1 MRSLGTQFRR
11 KHHGFTLLEMLVSL
25 GILLIMVAGVF
36 AQLGKLQK
44 VYKAEETKVD
54 ATAAARNLMDEL
66 TRELHQE
73 GYPGDQMF
81 TPNILAVP
89 AINDSRV
96 AAGLVRISPSE
107 LWFEGDIDNDGVVDV
122 VHYLL
127 FDSTGAVAG
136 PGSSCPCTLQR
147 SQVPKANA
155 APLAQ
160 GSTYT
165 SSLSNV
171 ISSGGLAGAG
181 VGLPIAGTT
190 NGTSNSVLY
199 AAYTSQ
205 NIFTA
210 LDLNG
215 GQVAMPIDI
224 TNPTGIAAVKSII
237 ITINTLSLSAN
248 TNTDKARIPFT
259 VTMVAKVNN

>member
-1 MRSLGTQFRR
+1 
-11 KHHGFTLLEMLVSL
+11 
-25 GILLIMVAGVF
+25 
-36 AQLGKLQK
+36 
-44 VYKAEETKVD
+44 
-54 ATAAARNLMDEL
+54 
-66 TRELHQE
+66 
-73 GYPGDQMF
+73 
-81 TPNILAVP
+81 
-89 AINDSRV
+89 
-96 AAGLVRISPSE
+96 
-107 LWFEGDIDNDGVVDV
+107 
-122 VHYLL
+122 
-127 FDSTGAVAG
+127 
-136 PGSSCPCTLQR
+136 
-147 SQVPKANA
+147 VPKANA